1 MVLLVTRVALN
12 IISTIVI
19 CHRASMVSM
28 PNISMV
34 AIRVLCL
41 CSWKQVAVLGSS
53 EMFNVGVDFS
63 FLNRFYGSLDYFY
76 KTSDGLL
83 YKYPLAEQNG
93 LLNIT
98 MNAAKVANHGW
109 ELMLGANVLKNL
121 Q

>member
-1 MVLLVTRVALN
+1 MSQGIYGVNAEYKYG
-12 IISTIVI
+12 SD
-19 CHRASMVSM
+19 
-28 PNISMV
+28 
-34 AIRVLCL
+34 
-41 CSWKQVAVLGSS
+41 KGAVLVQLENKSLS
-53 EMFNVGVDFS
+53 WEAQKMFNVGVDFS